1 MSCRELERLFV
12 ADAAA
17 TEVAAHRRSCAE
29 CERLGQEI
37 DKTVALYE
45 GLRAPAWSPVLR
57 RALLEIPRQTVSCEG
72 AERLLAEAVEGEI
85 AGADDRRLQG
95 HLSRCPACT
104 EAAAVLFSVRDLEA
118 PAPPAWL
125 ATRLAASRPEV
136 KRAGWRR
143 LFSGKAVVAYAYA
156 LALVVMLLGWNPT
169 AAARKAGFANLS
181 VSTRN
186 AVTVAQHSLSDRLG
200 AVQEKA
206 ARTFA
211 VWRGH
216 VFGYGRAAVSN
227 AIAIVWRPEPKKTP
241 NRPRLGKEGGN
252 ATGTEGFVTA
262 GIRGQELFPARF
274 RV

>member
-1 MSCRELERLFV
+1 MSCREVERLFV

-29 CERLGQEI
+29 CERLGREI

-136 KRAGWRR
+136 KRGRR
-143 LFSGKAVVAYAYA
+143 ALLGQRSSPCAYA
-156 LALVVMLLGWNPT
+156 LALVMLLGWNPT
-169 AAARKAGFANLS
+169 GCGPQVGSPSS
-181 VSTRN
+181 VSTCN

-200 AVQEKA
+200 AVQDK
-206 ARTFA
+206 
-211 VWRGH
+211 
-216 VFGYGRAAVSN
+216 
-227 AIAIVWRPEPKKTP
+227 
-241 NRPRLGKEGGN
+241 GG
-252 ATGTEGFVTA
+252 APS
-262 GIRGQELFPARF
+262 R
-274 RV
+274 